1 MSITEIETA
10 IRKLPASQVSE
21 LMTWL
26 EGYHEQTWDNQIA
39 ADLEAGRLD
48 ELLAEVDAECE
59 AGLAKPL

>member
-10 IRKLPASQVSE
+10 IRKLPASEVSE

-26 EGYHEQTWDNQIA
+26 ERYHEQTWDKQIA
-39 ADLEAGRLD
+39 VDLEAGRLD
-48 ELLAEVDAECE
+48 ELLAEVDAEYE